1 GLGSQRS
8 RPTLSPNNQY
18 TMRKAVR
25 VFWILFFSGLLAFII
40 LIISIAKGAFGEL
53 PSLHELENPSLVLAS
68 EVFTDNGVS
77 MGKYYTTR
85 SNRLH
90 ADYRDISPNVIHA
103 LVSTEDE
110 RFYDHSGIDGRA
122 VLRAVLKFGQDGGGS
137 TITQQLALNMF
148 NGERSHNRVRRMIQK
163 LKEWII
169 AIELERNFTKEEIL
183 TLYLNDVSFSDN
195 VYGIRA
201 AARTFFQKEPD
212 SLSPDEAAVL
222 VGMVNNPSLFNPRT
236 NPRAA
241 TDRRNV
247 VLNRLV
253 THGFL
258 TPAAADSLKAKPIDL
273 SHYRK
278 LDENNGIAPYFR
290 DILRGDLKKWCR
302 DHVNPAT
309 NQPYNLYTDG
319 LKIYTTIDS
328 RMQAYADQ
336 AVDQQMP
343 VLQKML
349 DAQREIRNGSVWA
362 DHQNILDAAMHSSE
376 RWQDEEDA
384 GMSDAAIR
392 ATFNIP
398 VRMRVFAWNPSRE
411 KDTVMTPL
419 DSIRYNRQMLQ
430 TGFMV

>member
-1 GLGSQRS
+1 MKKTIRI
-8 RPTLSPNNQY
+8 
-18 TMRKAVR
+18 
-25 VFWILFFSGLLAFII
+25 FWILFLSGLVAFIAFI
-40 LIISIAKGAFGEL
+40 ALIATGVFGQL
-53 PSLHELENPSLVLAS
+53 PSLHELENPTLVLAS
-68 EVFTDNGVS
+68 EVYAADGSS
-77 MGKYYTTR
+77 MGKYYT
-85 SNRLH
+85 SKGNRL
-90 ADYRDISPNVIHA
+90 DVTYKDISPNVIHA
-103 LVSTEDE
+103 LISTEDE
-110 RFYDHSGIDGRA
+110 RFYEHSGIDGKAVIRA
-122 VLRAVLKFGQDGGGS
+122 IVKFGRDGGGS

-148 NGERSHNRVRRMIQK
+148 NGERSRNRIRRTIQK

-195 VYGIRA
+195 VFGIRA

-212 SLSPDEAAVL
+212 SLSVDEAAVL

-236 NPRAA
+236 NPKAA

-253 THGFL
+253 SHGYL
-258 TPAAADSLKAKPIDL
+258 TPEAADSLKAKPIDL

-290 DILRGDLKKWCR
+290 DVLRGDLKKWCR
-302 DHVNPAT
+302 EHINPAT
-309 NQPYNLYTDG
+309 GQPYNLYTDG

-328 RMQAYADQ
+328 RMQAYADE

-349 DAQREIRNGSVWA
+349 DAQHEIRNGSVWA
-362 DHQNILDAAMHSSE
+362 DHQNILDAAMHNSE

-392 ATFNIP
+392 
-398 VRMRVFAWNPSRE
+398 
-411 KDTVMTPL
+411 
-419 DSIRYNRQMLQ
+419 
-430 TGFMV
+430 